1 MPIPIDDFFAQLVDI
16 MCFLVL
22 GKLLPF
28 SFSEL
33 KTEYHLRMKNC
44 NFEFFP
50 FEIRVLVGPTRRHY
64 ETATLIFKV

>member
-1 MPIPIDDFFAQLVDI
+1 MPIPIDDFFAQLVDNVFFSI
-16 MCFLVL
+16 

-33 KTEYHLRMKNC
+33 KTEYHRRMKNS